1 MDARAGN
8 VMSESNDGEIQRVD
22 RLLDSTLE
30 NVDLVEADVTRLAE
44 QAGFE
49 EEDLHRI
56 GIAVR
61 ESMVNAVVHGNH
73 YSTKKKVH
81 FTATHIVTHD
91 DEDAPKDCL
100 EVVIEDEG
108 EGFQKQE
115 VPDPLAEEN
124 LLRHS
129 GRGLLLIEAFMDRFV
144 IEPRKPQGTRV
155 TLVKYKARQVTPG
168 A

>member
-1 MDARAGN
+1 
-8 VMSESNDGEIQRVD
+8 MSQLNDGEIERVD

-44 QAGFE
+44 QAGFD

-81 FTATHIVTHD
+81 FSVAHSLVKD
-91 DEDAPKDCL
+91 DGDPPKDCL
-100 EVVIEDEG
+100 AVVIEDEG

-144 IEPRKPQGTRV
+144 IEPRAPQGTRV
-155 TLVKYKARQVTPG
+155 TLVKYKARQAAPG

>member
-1 MDARAGN
+1 
-8 VMSESNDGEIQRVD
+8 MSQSNDGEIQRVD

-30 NVDLVEADVTRLAE
+30 NVDLAEADVTRIAE
-44 QAGFE
+44 SAGFD

-81 FTATHIVTHD
+81 FSVSHSVEQA
-91 DEDAPKDCL
+91 DAGQPKDRL
-100 EVVIEDEG
+100 AVVIEDEG
-108 EGFQKQE
+108 EGFHKTE

-129 GRGLLLIEAFMDRFV
+129 GRGLLLIEAFMDRFT
-144 IEPRKPQGTRV
+144 IEPRIPQGTKV
-155 TLVKYKARQVTPG
+155 TLVKYKARS
-168 A
+168 

>member
-1 MDARAGN
+1 
-8 VMSESNDGEIQRVD
+8 MSHSNGAEMQRVD
-22 RLLDSTLE
+22 RVLDSTLE
-30 NVDLVEADVTRLAE
+30 NVDVAEADVTRLAE
-44 QAGFE
+44 QAGFD

-61 ESMVNAVVHGNH
+61 ETMVNAVVHGNH

-81 FTATHIVTHD
+81 FSVSLSLDHSNG
-91 DEDAPKDCL
+91 EPPKDCL
-100 EVVIEDEG
+100 AIVIEDEG
-108 EGFQKQE
+108 EGFHKQE
-115 VPDPLAEEN
+115 VPNPLAEEN

-144 IEPRKPQGTRV
+144 IEPRTPQGTKV
-155 TLVKYKARQVTPG
+155 TLIKCRTRQVTPG

>member
-1 MDARAGN
+1 
-8 VMSESNDGEIQRVD
+8 MSQSNDGEIQRVD
-22 RLLDSTLE
+22 RTLDSTLE
-30 NVDLVEADVTRLAE
+30 SVDQAEFDVTRM
-44 QAGFE
+44 AGEVGFD

-81 FTATHIVTHD
+81 FSVSHSVTH
-91 DEDAPKDCL
+91 AGGGPPKDCL
-100 EVVIEDEG
+100 AVVIEDEG
-108 EGFQKQE
+108 EGFHQKE

-129 GRGLLLIEAFMDRFV
+129 GRGLLLIEAFMDKFE
-144 IEPRKPQGTRV
+144 IEPRVPSGTKV
-155 TLVKYKARQVTPG
+155 TLVKYKARS
-168 A
+168 

>member
-1 MDARAGN
+1 
-8 VMSESNDGEIQRVD
+8 MSQSKDGEIQRVD

-30 NVDLVEADVTRLAE
+30 NVDVAEADVMRLAE
-44 QAGFE
+44 EAGFD

-81 FTATHIVTHD
+81 FSVSHSLAPPP
-91 DEDAPKDCL
+91 AGGQPKDCL
-100 EVVIEDEG
+100 AVVIEDEG
-108 EGFQKQE
+108 EGFHKTE

-129 GRGLLLIEAFMDRFV
+129 GRGLLLIEAFMDQFT
-144 IEPRKPQGTRV
+144 IEPRTPQGTKV
-155 TLVKYKARQVTPG
+155 TLVKYKAR
-168 A
+168 

>member
-1 MDARAGN
+1 
-8 VMSESNDGEIQRVD
+8 MSQSNDGEIQRVD

-30 NVDLVEADVTRLAE
+30 NVDLAEADVTRLAE
-44 QAGFE
+44 EAGFD

-81 FTATHIVTHD
+81 FSVSHSVEQAGGGQ
-91 DEDAPKDCL
+91 PKDCL
-100 EVVIEDEG
+100 AVVIEDEG
-108 EGFQKQE
+108 DGFHKTE

-129 GRGLLLIEAFMDRFV
+129 GRGLLLIEAFMDRFT
-144 IEPRKPQGTRV
+144 IEPRVPTGTKV
-155 TLVKYKARQVTPG
+155 TLVKYKARS
-168 A
+168 

>member
-1 MDARAGN
+1 
-8 VMSESNDGEIQRVD
+8 MSESNDGEIQRVD

-30 NVDLVEADVTRLAE
+30 NVDLAEADVTRIASE
-44 QAGFE
+44 AGFD

-81 FTATHIVTHD
+81 FSVSHSVVHPPS
-91 DEDAPKDCL
+91 EPPKDCL
-100 EVVIEDEG
+100 EVIIEDEG
-108 EGFQKQE
+108 DGFQKKE

-144 IEPRKPQGTRV
+144 IEPRTPQGTKV
-155 TLVKYKARQVTPG
+155 TLVKYKAR

>member
-1 MDARAGN
+1 
-8 VMSESNDGEIQRVD
+8 MSQSNDNGEIQRVD

-30 NVDLVEADVTRLAE
+30 NVDLAEADVTRLAE
-44 QAGFE
+44 EIGFD

-81 FTATHIVTHD
+81 FSVVHSVVTGNGN
-91 DEDAPKDCL
+91 APQDCL
-100 EVVIEDEG
+100 RVVIEDEG

-144 IEPRKPQGTRV
+144 IEPRTPQQGTRV
-155 TLVKYKARQVTPG
+155 TLVKYKARQATPG

>member
-1 MDARAGN
+1 
-8 VMSESNDGEIQRVD
+8 MSHSNDGEIQRVD

-30 NVDLVEADVTRLAE
+30 NVDVAEADVTRLAE

-61 ESMVNAVVHGNH
+61 ESMVNAVVHGNN

-81 FTATHIVTHD
+81 FSVSHSVEHPKG
-91 DEDAPKDCL
+91 EPPKDCL
-100 EVVIEDEG
+100 AVVIEDEG
-108 EGFQKQE
+108 EGFHKQE

-144 IEPRKPQGTRV
+144 IEPRIPQGTRV

-168 A
+168 V

>member
-1 MDARAGN
+1 
-8 VMSESNDGEIQRVD
+8 MSQSNDDGEIQRVD

-30 NVDLVEADVTRLAE
+30 NVDLAEADVMRLAE
-44 QAGFE
+44 VAGFD

-81 FTATHIVTHD
+81 FSVSLSIVHEASTA
-91 DEDAPKDCL
+91 PRDCL
-100 EVVIEDEG
+100 AVIIEDEG
-108 EGFQKQE
+108 DGFQKKE

-129 GRGLLLIEAFMDRFV
+129 GRGLLLIEAFMDHFS
-144 IEPRKPQGTRV
+144 IEPRTPQGTKV
-155 TLVKYKARQVTPG
+155 TLVKYKTRS
-168 A
+168 

>member
-1 MDARAGN
+1 
-8 VMSESNDGEIQRVD
+8 MSQSNDGEIQRVD

-30 NVDLVEADVTRLAE
+30 NVDLAEADVTRIATE
-44 QAGFE
+44 AGFD

-61 ESMVNAVVHGNH
+61 ETLVNAVVHGNR
-73 YSTKKKVH
+73 YSTRKKVH
-81 FTATHIVTHD
+81 FSVSHTL
-91 DEDAPKDCL
+91 EQFPGQPPKDCL
-100 EVVIEDEG
+100 AVVVEDEG
-108 EGFQKQE
+108 EGFQKTE

-144 IEPRKPQGTRV
+144 VEPRSPQGTKV
-155 TLVKYKARQVTPG
+155 TLVKYKARS
-168 A
+168 

>member
-1 MDARAGN
+1 
-8 VMSESNDGEIQRVD
+8 MSQSKDGEIQRVD

-30 NVDLVEADVTRLAE
+30 NVDLAEADVTRIAE
-44 QAGFE
+44 AAGFD

-81 FTATHIVTHD
+81 FSVSHD
-91 DEDAPKDCL
+91 VEQADDGKPKDRL
-100 EVVIEDEG
+100 AIVIEDEG
-108 EGFQKQE
+108 EGFHQTE

-129 GRGLLLIEAFMDRFV
+129 GRGLLLIEAFMDRFS
-144 IEPRKPQGTRV
+144 IEPRNPQGTKV
-155 TLVKYKARQVTPG
+155 TLVKYKARS
-168 A
+168 

>member
-1 MDARAGN
+1 
-8 VMSESNDGEIQRVD
+8 MSQSNDGEIQRVD
-22 RLLDSTLE
+22 RLLESALE
-30 NVDLVEADVTRLAE
+30 SVDAAEADVTRLAE
-44 QAGFE
+44 EAGFD

-81 FTATHIVTHD
+81 FSVVHSVVNRSG
-91 DEDAPKDCL
+91 EPPKDCL
-100 EVVIEDEG
+100 TVTIEDEG
-108 EGFQKQE
+108 EGFHKQE

-129 GRGLLLIEAFMDRFV
+129 GRGLLLIEAFMDRFA
-144 IEPRKPQGTRV
+144 IEPRIPNGTRV
-155 TLVKYKARQVTPG
+155 TLVKYKVRQATPG

>member
-1 MDARAGN
+1 
-8 VMSESNDGEIQRVD
+8 MSVPNDGEIQRVD

-30 NVDLVEADVTRLAE
+30 NVDLAEADVTRIASE
-44 QAGFE
+44 AGFD

-81 FTATHIVTHD
+81 FSVSHSVEHPSGD
-91 DEDAPKDCL
+91 PPKDCL
-100 EVVIEDEG
+100 AVIIEDEG
-108 EGFQKQE
+108 DGFQKKE

-144 IEPRKPQGTRV
+144 IEPRKPQGTKV
-155 TLVKYKARQVTPG
+155 TLVKYKAR

>member
-1 MDARAGN
+1 
-8 VMSESNDGEIQRVD
+8 MSQSNDDGEIQRVD

-30 NVDLVEADVTRLAE
+30 NVDLAEADVMRLAE
-44 QAGFE
+44 DAGFD

-61 ESMVNAVVHGNH
+61 ETLVNAVVHGNR

-81 FTATHIVTHD
+81 FSVSHTVEHPGGD
-91 DEDAPKDCL
+91 PPKDCL
-100 EVVIEDEG
+100 AVIIEDEG
-108 EGFQKQE
+108 DGFQKKE

-129 GRGLLLIEAFMDRFV
+129 GRGLLLIEAFMDRFS
-144 IEPRKPQGTRV
+144 IEPRTPRGTKV
-155 TLVKYKARQVTPG
+155 TLVKYKAR